1 MNFDIFLLSDCFELR
16 MVEIFQLIGT
26 ILAVLIVA
34 GIILLFWTL
43 LWKFF
48 LSRFK
53 FVREICKFFLKIL
66 GFFTIF
72 LVTGDQEKV
81 QTKELEQISE
91 EQARKEREERIAR
104 RRTRKAD

>member
-1 MNFDIFLLSDCFELR
+1 

-34 GIILLFWTL
+34 VIIILFWTL

-53 FVREICKFFLKIL
+53 FVREIF
-66 GFFTIF
+66 
-72 LVTGDQEKV
+72 TGDQEKV
-81 QTKELEQISE
+81 QTKEIGQITE
-91 EQARKEREERIAR
+91 EEARKEREERIAKKR
-104 RRTRKAD
+104 IRKAD

>member
-1 MNFDIFLLSDCFELR
+1 
-16 MVEIFQLIGT
+16 MVEILQLIGT

-53 FVREICKFFLKIL
+53 FVREIF
-66 GFFTIF
+66 
-72 LVTGDQEKV
+72 TGDQEKI
-81 QTKELEQISE
+81 QTKELEEITE

>member
-1 MNFDIFLLSDCFELR
+1 

-34 GIILLFWTL
+34 VIIILFWTL

-53 FVREICKFFLKIL
+53 FVREIF
-66 GFFTIF
+66 
-72 LVTGDQEKV
+72 TGDQEKV
-81 QTKELEQISE
+81 QAKEFEEITE
-91 EQARKEREERIAR
+91 EQARKEREERIAK

>member
-1 MNFDIFLLSDCFELR
+1 

-53 FVREICKFFLKIL
+53 FVREICKSTQNFRIL
-66 GFFTIF
+66 HHFF

>member
-1 MNFDIFLLSDCFELR
+1 

-53 FVREICKFFLKIL
+53 FVREIF
-66 GFFTIF
+66 
-72 LVTGDQEKV
+72 TGDQEKI
-81 QTKELEQISE
+81 QTKELEEITE
-91 EQARKEREERIAR
+91 EQARKEREERIAK

>member
-1 MNFDIFLLSDCFELR
+1 

-34 GIILLFWTL
+34 VIIILFWTL

-53 FVREICKFFLKIL
+53 FVREIF
-66 GFFTIF
+66 
-72 LVTGDQEKV
+72 TGDQEKV
-81 QTKELEQISE
+81 QTKEFEEITE
-91 EQARKEREERIAR
+91 EQARKEREERIAK

>member
-1 MNFDIFLLSDCFELR
+1 MGTHPIFESDFDCLTDCFETR

-53 FVREICKFFLKIL
+53 FVREIF
-66 GFFTIF
+66 
-72 LVTGDQEKV
+72 TGDQEKV

>member
-1 MNFDIFLLSDCFELR
+1 

-34 GIILLFWTL
+34 CIILLFWTL

-53 FVREICKFFLKIL
+53 FVREIF
-66 GFFTIF
+66 
-72 LVTGDQEKV
+72 TGDQEKV
-81 QTKELEQISE
+81 QTKELEQITE
-91 EQARKEREERIAR
+91 EQARKEREERIAK